1 MNDPWISFLTKFAI
15 VAFFVIIDLMGL
27 KEVGAVSTILSIAI
41 LIAFAAVIGLLVNG
55 TEYFLLGFL
64 SIGSGAVF
72 YVIFK
77 ILYGG
82 LYKLD
87 PENYPLNPKTRLARS
102 DIQRIGAYIL
112 AFGLYALAGSFFLVW
127 YEGSWGPEYYLE
139 LYETGLTSDFWLMI
153 HVARIGGCLG
163 IVAGAVLPFI
173 GKKFDPINT
182 KE

>member
-1 MNDPWISFLTKFAI
+1 MMNFNFETLVTILTPLALMVYVILGLALLVIRKKFPVEDRTCWYI
-15 VAFFVIIDLMGL
+15 PGSGL
-27 KEVGAVSTILSIAI
+27 KIRI
-41 LIAFAAVIGLLVNG
+41 IAFLPMIIAVIGLLVNG

-87 PENYPLNPKTRLARS
+87 PENYPLNPKTRLACG

-127 YEGSWGPEYYLE
+127 YEGSWGPNIIWNSMKQASSA
-139 LYETGLTSDFWLMI
+139 TFGS
-153 HVARIGGCLG
+153 
-163 IVAGAVLPFI
+163 
-173 GKKFDPINT
+173 
-182 KE
+182 